1 MANRATV
8 WAAMALAAAGW
19 ALCCGAGCEPA
30 REQAAPAPAAAT
42 APAAKAGAPAA
53 AAAEAGAAA
62 PVAYEVYGGY
72 FVSNKFEPG
81 AETSFVVLRD
91 QQAFDRVFGAAY
103 VMRDKSHRLPPDAFA
118 SKIVLAAIHRGKAI
132 WEYQVQDVQVAGR
145 VVTVRYAATSKASDS
160 AEFACPLILAIE
172 KGDYTAAEFVE
183 NGSPVKKVEMA
194 RSGGGSEGAGK

>member
-1 MANRATV
+1 MANRARV
-8 WAAMALAAAGW
+8 RAAAAALAAAGL
-19 ALCCGAGCEPA
+19 ALNFGAGCEPA
-30 REQAAPAPAAAT
+30 REQAAPVTVAPT
-42 APAAKAGAPAA
+42 APAAKPAAGAKAA
-53 AAAEAGAAA
+53 AAV
-62 PVAYEVYGGY
+62 PVAYDVYGGY
-72 FVSNKFEPG
+72 FVSNKFEPK
-81 AETSFVVLRD
+81 AETSLVVLQD

-118 SKIVLAAIHRGKAI
+118 TKIVLAAIHRGKAM
-132 WEYQVQDVQVAGR
+132 WEYQVQDVQAAGG

-172 KGDYTAAEFVE
+172 KGDYAAAEFVE